1 MWSPSACWD
10 SPGGDHVRFAFTDE
24 QLAMR
29 DAVRAFLDKECPP
42 KVVRDAWTNDT
53 GRSGLWSR
61 LGELGVLGVLAA
73 EAHGGFGGDYLDLVL
88 LLEETGRA
96 ALPEPVVEHAAV
108 AMPLVDEARAEA
120 AAAGAVTITVAPPS
134 GLVLYADTSDLVLLG
149 DRFVEPGTLQ
159 LRHHESVDGSRR
171 LFAIPSPPTSIQPAT
186 TDRAALGIAAQL
198 IGLADRML
206 TTTVEYAKERRQFG
220 VPIGSFQAVKHHL
233 ADVALALEFSR
244 PLVYRAAWSIARG
257 DADRSVHVAMAKAR
271 ASEAALRAGRV
282 ALQVHGAIGY
292 TTEYDLHLWMKR
304 AWALAASWGDAS
316 WHDARVGRAILDTD
330 RPPEEQ

>member
-1 MWSPSACWD
+1 
-10 SPGGDHVRFAFTDE
+10 VRFAFSDE

-29 DAVRAFLDKECPP
+29 DAVRGFLEKECPP

-53 GRSGLWSR
+53 GRSGLWPR
-61 LGELGVLGVLAA
+61 LGELGVLGVLAP
-73 EAHGGFGGDYLDLVL
+73 EEQDGFGGDYLDLVL

-108 AMPLVDEARAEA
+108 AVPLLDDEQAEA
-120 AAAGAVTITVAPPS
+120 AAAGDLTITVAPPS
-134 GLVLYADTSDLVLLG
+134 GLVPYADCSDLVLVG
-149 DRFVEPGTLQ
+149 DQFVEPGTLQ
-159 LRHHESVDGSRR
+159 LRQHESVDGSRR
-171 LFAIPSPPTSIQPAT
+171 LFAIAAPPSSINLASL
-186 TDRAALGIAAQL
+186 DRAALGVAAQL

-206 TTTVEYAKERRQFG
+206 AMTVEYAKERRQFG
-220 VPIGSFQAVKHHL
+220 VPIGSFQAVKHYL

-244 PLVYRAAWSIARG
+244 PLVYRAAWSIAHG
-257 DADRSVHVAMAKAR
+257 DEDRSLHVAMAKTR

-304 AWALAASWGDAS
+304 AWALAASWGDAA
-316 WHDARVGRAILDTD
+316 WHDARVGRAILDSDTF
-330 RPPEEQ
+330 PEEH

>member
-1 MWSPSACWD
+1 
-10 SPGGDHVRFAFTDE
+10 VRFAFSDE

-29 DAVRAFLDKECPP
+29 DAVRAFLERECPP

-53 GRSGLWSR
+53 GRSGLWPR
-61 LGELGVLGVLAA
+61 LGELGVLGVLAP
-73 EAHGGFGGDYLDLVL
+73 EEQGGFGGNYLDLVL

-108 AMPLVDEARAEA
+108 AVALLDDARAEA
-120 AAAGAVTITVAPPS
+120 AAAGDLTITVAPPS
-134 GLVLYADTSDLVLLG
+134 GLVPYADSSNLVLVG
-149 DRFVEPGTLQ
+149 DQFVEAGTLQ
-159 LRHHESVDGSRR
+159 LRQHESVDGSRR
-171 LFAIPSPPTSIQPAT
+171 LFAIATPSSINLAT
-186 TDRAALGIAAQL
+186 FDRAALGVAAQL

-206 TTTVEYAKERRQFG
+206 TMTVEYAKERRQFG

-244 PLVYRAAWSIARG
+244 PIVYRAAWSIAHG
-257 DADRSVHVAMAKAR
+257 DDGRSVHVAMAKAR

-304 AWALAASWGDAS
+304 VWALAASWGDAA
-316 WHDARVGRAILDTD
+316 WHDARVGRAILETD
-330 RPPEEQ
+330 ILPEEQ

>member
-1 MWSPSACWD
+1 
-10 SPGGDHVRFAFTDE
+10 VRFAFSDE

-29 DAVRAFLDKECPP
+29 DAVRAFLEKECAP
-42 KVVRDAWTNDT
+42 KLVRDAWTNDT

-61 LGELGVLGVLAA
+61 LGELGVLGVLAP
-73 EAHGGFGGDYLDLVL
+73 EAYGGFGGNFLDLVL

-108 AMPLVDEARAEA
+108 AVPLLDDARAEA
-120 AAAGAVTITVAPPS
+120 AAAGGVTVTVAPPS
-134 GLVLYADTSDLVLLG
+134 SLVPYADTADVVLLG

-159 LRHHESVDGSRR
+159 LRRHESVDRSRR
-171 LFAIPSPPTSIQPAT
+171 LFAIPTPPTSIHPASV
-186 TDRAALGIAAQL
+186 DRAALGVAAQL

-206 TTTVEYAKERRQFG
+206 TMTVEYAKERRQFG

-233 ADVALALEFSR
+233 ADVALALEFAR
-244 PLVYRAAWSIARG
+244 PLVYRAAWSIARA
-257 DADRSVHVAMAKAR
+257 DDDRSVHVAMAKAR

-304 AWALAASWGDAS
+304 AWALAASWGDAA
-316 WHDARVGRAILDTD
+316 WQDARVGRAILDTD
-330 RPPEEQ
+330 RLPEEQ

>member
-1 MWSPSACWD
+1 
-10 SPGGDHVRFAFTDE
+10 VRFAFSDE

-29 DAVRAFLDKECPP
+29 DAVRAFLEKECPP

-53 GRSGLWSR
+53 GRSGLWPR
-61 LGELGVLGVLAA
+61 LGELGVLGVLAP
-73 EAHGGFGGDYLDLVL
+73 EAHGGFGGDFLDLVL

-108 AMPLVDEARAEA
+108 AVPLLGPMFEPA
-120 AAAGAVTITVAPPS
+120 AAMGEMTITVRPPS
-134 GLVLYADTSDLVLLG
+134 GLVPYADSADFVLVG
-149 DRFVEPGTLQ
+149 DHLFLDADGLQ
-159 LRHHESVDGSRR
+159 LRRHESVDASRR
-171 LFAIPSPPTSIQPAT
+171 LFSFYSPHDELHA
-186 TDRAALGIAAQL
+186 DALNRAALGVAAQL

-206 TTTVEYAKERRQFG
+206 TMTVEYAKERRQFG

-244 PLVYRAAWSIARG
+244 PLVYRSAWSIARG
-257 DADRSVHVAMAKAR
+257 DDDRSVHVAMAKAR
-271 ASEAALRAGRV
+271 ASETALHAGRV

-304 AWALAASWGDAS
+304 AWALAASWGDAA
-316 WHDARVGRAILDTD
+316 WNDARVGRAILDTD
-330 RPPEEQ
+330 RLPEEQ